1 MKRKG
6 ESNPCLLHFVFA
18 FCMAAL
24 SGSSACPQ
32 PCACYVPTEV
42 HCTFRYLS
50 NIPPHIPRNVERI
63 NLGYNS
69 LIKLTE
75 RDFSGLEKLELL
87 LLHSNQIHTV
97 QDRTFSD
104 LHLLQI
110 LKMSYNK
117 VKVVHTDTFHGLTS
131 LVRLHMDHNQIEFIN
146 PRAFYGLTSLKLVHL
161 EGNVLKQLHPDTF
174 VTLSYLRMFKTSAI
188 KQINLSDNLLTS
200 LPQDIFTY
208 MSELESLYLHGNP
221 WICDCAMKW
230 FLKWTEQNPDVV
242 KCKKDRGPSSVLQ
255 CPLCANPRTSKS
267 KRVAEMSH
275 SDFNCIKPTID
286 ANLKTRNITIPD
298 NEDFISI
305 YPKDFMAP
313 IGSVLLNMTDQAH
326 NRANLACNVQNPS
339 KMSPVTLQKMNNITL
354 LKTSLST
361 FLVCSIDYESIR
373 QLWSILALYSN
384 SPLKLKK
391 EQLLT
396 EAPYLSYKYK
406 QMDSENEELFTD
418 IDAQL
423 QTEPPWLMQG
433 QVFLQLD
440 RTATTLNTL
449 HIQYLMDVQIILP
462 VADPKSA
469 RQNWVMIFH
478 KNSTRTEYSVL
489 VGGSVELD
497 CQAIG
502 EPVPVIEWV
511 LADGNKIRAPYVS
524 EDGRMTITKSGNLLL
539 RAADSFDT
547 GVYHCIGTNYEDA
560 DVLTFRITVI
570 DPYIEHN
577 HLNGPQLSVLL
588 GEAVCLPCLSIATP
602 DASVNWVTPEH
613 IILHS
618 SSKNNLLFQNGTL
631 KIQQATDRDGGY
643 FRCVAANQYGVD
655 ILVYQVLVKSH
666 VNISQER
673 DIHVEDE
680 ATEGSADEQLEAIL
694 KPQTLLSA
702 MQTEV
707 THQASTKGSSVKGP
721 ILNKAKNNYK
731 AISRNNRDKIS
742 KRYRGRKRQ
751 FASPRRRIDP
761 LHWAAFLEKTK
772 KNITL
777 PTTQEHATVKPT
789 IKSFLSSKISGNEEE
804 TSGDDIF
811 PEEEFML
818 LSTRSPSIYTLR
830 EASGNVATAK
840 LGSVLDNYSSLT
852 TSGIVT
858 ETAIPITSPL
868 VMFPEGPNSQG
879 LYMEVKHKTE
889 RESFEEYLTLYTP
902 PTYIESTTT
911 PSSKLPNSPSNASRT
926 FHKLTPSEENNLH
939 FKMMPVI
946 TPTTEVTEKSHPVP
960 SEKNTLK
967 ANLFPESTVETSRK
981 SNNQVSV
988 VTVSEHDDVFR
999 HTYVYRTLKT
1009 TTPKPRTGSTMI
1021 TDQQIHIARDTT
1033 THAPLSRWYGRRR
1046 KITGRK
1052 RIVRPDRILNTSGQR
1067 FAFVRPR
1074 KQESTSLLPPIAVST
1089 STLSSPYKFL
1099 EPITSHTPISTSF
1112 KSQHADSTTANQI
1125 LALSRNKPGTGE
1137 KYTTFKTIPF
1147 HTENSQVVS
1156 HAEVESTT
1164 PLRTIIDR
1172 NPSFITSIPTP
1183 TIHSPRNV
1191 KATTSTKV
1199 SMSASTIK
1207 STSSALETNM
1217 SSSVSAW
1224 ENPWHNVFGSI
1235 HIQREQ
1241 PNLPTVPSNT
1251 LQIGG
1256 EPLAVVSAMPLQTT
1270 VPVDIISPIYR
1281 ADFSKRENQTDDL
1294 MMILLEPISDNT
1306 HSPTLSLTI
1315 TKLLSSTHRPSLT
1328 TILQKES
1335 NATSMGPVTTPVT
1348 ANHSENRIFRS
1359 RVFRPGRRRG
1369 QRRRRPLK
1377 KLMHSQ
1383 EHMIST
1389 QGVTLLGKIMP
1400 STTLEMSRKVT
1411 VSASTIQM
1419 ELFSKLT
1426 DTDVVTAILQPP
1438 TLSTESIFKDNKFTT
1453 DKILSSN
1460 MITEYVTTKEIPLEH
1475 MSSEKPVPQISLP
1488 ISFLDT
1494 VSTTTVLPDT
1504 SLKTSTL
1511 GSNNPTQATTVTVK
1525 ESYQHLEEEQLT
1537 KTTFPTKTE
1546 ISAQTPTDSVHPTT
1560 QEPNPLT
1567 SQPAVNSNEA
1577 IVQTTTSSTWG
1588 TSWNEPSSKTAESGQ
1603 PFIVNMLT
1611 ILKSPKS
1618 STQYN
1623 PSRRRN
1629 NHVKSWTEK
1638 TVYQESSTTNLVALN
1653 SFYQIRAAKPRII
1666 GGKFA
1671 AFTVLANSDAFIPC
1685 EASGNPPPT
1694 IQWIKVSS
1702 SVDSPKHMHND
1713 KLEIL
1718 PNGTLSI
1725 QNVNIQDRGQYLC
1738 VAVNPY
1744 GSDKL
1749 LVTLS
1754 VVTYPPRI
1762 LGRRSKI
1769 ITVHSGKPVTMKC
1782 IAEGRPIPTISW
1794 VLANKTYISESSIEN
1809 EAISFQIDGTLIIK
1823 KVSIYD
1829 RGIYTC
1835 TANNPAGS
1843 DTMTIRL
1850 QVIAA
1855 PPIILEDKKEYALQ
1869 NLGESLLLP
1878 CTAKGNPHPSVYW
1891 VIFDGTEVRHP
1902 QHTNEKHLLFP
1913 NGTLYIRNITPSD
1926 SGNYECIATSST
1938 GSERRVVNLQVE
1950 HSYTA
1955 PQIVVASQR
1964 LTQLNFGD
1972 RLFLNCSA
1980 TGEPTPKIIWRLPS
1994 KAVVDQW
2001 HRMGSR
2007 IHVFPNGSLAVKAVT
2022 EKDEG
2027 DYICVARNK
2036 IGDDLILMKVSV
2048 TMKPAKIDEK
2058 HYFKKLVPYGKDFK
2072 VDCKASGSPEP
2083 EISWSLPDGTM
2094 INNVMQADDSGH
2106 RTRRYILFDNGTLY
2120 FNKVGVAEEGDYTC
2134 YAQNTLGKD
2143 EMKVHL
2149 TVVAAAPHIKQ
2160 SSKAY
2165 AKVKAGDNAIFDC
2178 HAMGEPKPKI
2188 FWLLPSN
2195 DMISTS
2201 TQRYFLH
2208 VNGSLSVIKVRLI
2221 DAGEYICV
2229 ARNSGGD
2236 DTKLYKLDVVSKPPL
2251 INGLYTNKTVI
2262 KMTAIKHSKKQID
2275 CRAEGTP
2282 VPQIMWIMPDNIFL
2296 TAPYYGS
2303 RITVHKNGTLEIRN
2317 VRPSDSAEFICIA
2330 RNDGGESILVVQLE
2344 ILEMLR
2350 RPMFRNPFNEKVM
2363 VKPGKTVYLNC
2374 SVDGNPPP
2382 EIIWML
2388 PNGTRLSA
2396 GFRTLH
2402 YFLGNNGT
2410 LVINSPSKIDAGK
2423 YRCAAKNKVGYIEKL
2438 IVLEIGQKPTIFIH
2452 SRGTIKSTSGE
2463 SLSLHCLAGGSPK
2476 PNIIWTVPSGY
2487 VLDHPQINEKYML
2500 LENGTLFIRE
2510 ATIND
2515 RGSYTCKAQNYVGD
2529 STVAVFVM
2537 IVAHP
2542 PRITNRPP
2550 RHIHTT
2556 AGVAI
2561 QLHCM
2566 ALGVPTPE
2574 ITWELPDHSLL
2585 STGSKGR
2592 PSGSELLHPQGTLV
2606 IQNPRSSHSGIYKC
2620 MAKNQLGTDSTVS
2633 YVQVI

>member
-6 ESNPCLLHFVFA
+6 KSNPCLLHFVFA

-50 NIPPHIPRNVERI
+50 NIPPHISRNVERI

-110 LKMSYNK
+110 LKLSYNK
-117 VKVVHTDTFHGLTS
+117 VKVVHADTFHGLTS

-174 VTLSYLRMFKTSAI
+174 VTLSYLKMFKTSAI

-267 KRVAEMSH
+267 KRVAEMSL

-339 KMSPVTLQKMNNITL
+339 KMFPVTVQKMDNITI

-384 SPLKLKK
+384 SPLKLKR

-406 QMDSENEELFTD
+406 QMGSENEELFTD

-423 QTEPPWLMQG
+423 KTEPPWLMQG

-449 HIQYLMDVQIILP
+449 HIKYLMDVQITLP

-469 RQNWVMIFH
+469 RQNWAMILH

-497 CQAIG
+497 CQATG
-502 EPVPVIEWV
+502 EPIPVIEWV

-524 EDGRMTITKSGNLLL
+524 EDERMTITKSGSLLL

-547 GVYHCIGTNYEDA
+547 GVYHCIGTNYKDA
-560 DVLTFRITVI
+560 DILTFRITVI
-570 DPYIEHN
+570 DPSMEHN
-577 HLNGPQLSVLL
+577 NLNGPQLSVLL
-588 GEAVCLPCLSIATP
+588 GEAVYLPCQSVATP
-602 DASVNWVTPEH
+602 DASVNWIIPEH
-613 IILHS
+613 VILHR
-618 SSKNNLLFQNGTL
+618 SSKNKLLFQNGTL
-631 KIQQATDRDGGY
+631 KIQQSTDRDGGY

-655 ILVYQVLVKSH
+655 ILVYQVLVKRH
-666 VNISQER
+666 AKISQEL
-673 DIHVEDE
+673 DIQVNE
-680 ATEGSADEQLEAIL
+680 ATEGSGDEQLEAIL
-694 KPQTLLSA
+694 KPQIILST
-702 MQTEV
+702 MKTEV
-707 THQASTKGSSVKGP
+707 THQASTKGSSVKDP
-721 ILNKAKNNYK
+721 VFNKTKNNYK

-742 KRYRGRKRQ
+742 KRFRGRKRQ
-751 FASPRRRIDP
+751 FASPSRRIDP

-772 KNITL
+772 RNITL
-777 PTTQEHATVKPT
+777 PMAQQHATLKPT
-789 IKSFLSSKISGNEEE
+789 VKSFLSSKISGNEEE

-811 PEEEFML
+811 PEEEFIL
-818 LSTRSPSIYTLR
+818 LTTKSPSIYTLR

-840 LGSVLDNYSSLT
+840 LGSALGNYSSLT

-868 VMFPEGPNSQG
+868 VMFPEEPNSQR

-889 RESFEEYLTLYTP
+889 RESFKEYLTLYTP
-902 PTYIESTTT
+902 PTYIESSTT
-911 PSSKLPNSPSNASRT
+911 PSSKLPNSTTNASRT
-926 FHKLTPSEENNLH
+926 FHKLIPPEENNLH
-939 FKMMPVI
+939 FKVMPII
-946 TPTTEVTEKSHPVP
+946 TPATV
-960 SEKNTLK
+960 SEKRQSVTSEKDTLK
-967 ANLFPESTVETSRK
+967 TNLFPESTVETPRK
-981 SNNQVSV
+981 SYNQVSV
-988 VTVSEHDDVFR
+988 VTVSAHDDVFR
-999 HTYVYRTLKT
+999 NTYLYSTLKT
-1009 TTPKPRTGSTMI
+1009 TTPKPRTVSTVIM
-1021 TDQQIHIARDTT
+1021 DQQIHIARDTT
-1033 THAPLSRWYGRRR
+1033 THAPLSRRYGRRR

-1067 FAFVRPR
+1067 FAFIRPR
-1074 KQESTSLLPPIAVST
+1074 KQESTSLLSPIAVST
-1089 STLSSPYKFL
+1089 STLSSPYTFL
-1099 EPITSHTPISTSF
+1099 EPITSHTPISTLF
-1112 KSQHADSTTANQI
+1112 RSQHADSTTANQI
-1125 LALSRNKPGTGE
+1125 LALSRNKLGTGE

-1147 HTENSQVVS
+1147 HTENNQVVS
-1156 HAEVESTT
+1156 HTEVESIT
-1164 PLRTIIDR
+1164 PLQTTIDR
-1172 NPSFITSIPTP
+1172 NPSFITSLPTQ
-1183 TIHSPRNV
+1183 TIQSPING
-1191 KATTSTKV
+1191 KATTSTKT
-1199 SMSASTIK
+1199 SISASTIK
-1207 STSSALETNM
+1207 STSPALETNM

-1224 ENPWHNVFGSI
+1224 ENPWHNVFGSS

-1241 PNLPTVPSNT
+1241 PSLQTVSSHT
-1251 LQIGG
+1251 LKIGG
-1256 EPLAVVSAMPLQTT
+1256 ESLVVVSPMPLQMT
-1270 VPVDIISPIYR
+1270 VPVDITSAVNR
-1281 ADFSKRENQTDDL
+1281 ADFLKRENQTDDF
-1294 MMILLEPISDNT
+1294 MNLLESISDNM
-1306 HSPTLSLTI
+1306 HGPTLSLRI
-1315 TKLLSSTHRPSLT
+1315 IELLSSTHRPSLT
-1328 TILQKES
+1328 TVLQKES
-1335 NATSMGPVTTPVT
+1335 NTTSMGPITTPVT
-1348 ANHSENRIFRS
+1348 VNHGENKIFRS

-1369 QRRRRPLK
+1369 PRRRRPLK

-1383 EHMIST
+1383 EHIIST
-1389 QGVTLLGKIMP
+1389 QGVTMLGKIMP

-1411 VSASTIQM
+1411 VSASTRQM
-1419 ELFSKLT
+1419 KLSSKLT
-1426 DTDVVTAILQPP
+1426 DMDVVTAGLGPP
-1438 TLSTESIFKDNKFTT
+1438 TLSTEPIFKDNIFTT
-1453 DKILSSN
+1453 DKILARN
-1460 MITEYVTTKEIPLEH
+1460 MITEHITTKETPVEH
-1475 MSSEKPVPQISLP
+1475 MFSENPIPQVSLP

-1494 VSTTTVLPDT
+1494 VSTTTMLPDT
-1504 SLKTSTL
+1504 SLTTSTM
-1511 GSNNPTQATTVTVK
+1511 GFNNPTQATTVTVK
-1525 ESYQHLEEEQLT
+1525 ESYQHLEEQLA
-1537 KTTFPTKTE
+1537 KTTFPTKTD
-1546 ISAQTPTDSVHPTT
+1546 ISIQTPTGSVYPTT

-1567 SQPAVNSNEA
+1567 SQPAVDSSEA
-1577 IVQTTTSSTWG
+1577 ITQTTTSSTWG
-1588 TSWNEPSSKTAESGQ
+1588 TSWNEPSSKTAESKQ
-1603 PFIVNMLT
+1603 PFIINMLT
-1611 ILKSPKS
+1611 ILKSPQS
-1618 STQYN
+1618 STQYS
-1623 PSRRRN
+1623 PSRRKN

-1638 TVYQESSTTNLVALN
+1638 TAYQDSSTTSLVALN
-1653 SFYQIRAAKPRII
+1653 SFYQMTVAKPRII

-1685 EASGNPPPT
+1685 EASGNPSPT
-1694 IQWIKVSS
+1694 IQWIKVSL
-1702 SVDSPKHMHND
+1702 SVNSPKHIHDD

-1725 QNVNIQDRGQYLC
+1725 QNVNVQDRGQYLC

-1769 ITVHSGKPVTMKC
+1769 MTVHSGKPVTMKC
-1782 IAEGRPIPTISW
+1782 TAEGRPIPTISW
-1794 VLANKTYISESSIEN
+1794 ILANKTYISESSLGN
-1809 EAISFQIDGTLIIK
+1809 EAISFQTDGTLIIK

-1855 PPIILEDKKEYALQ
+1855 PPIILEDMKQYVLQ
-1869 NLGESLLLP
+1869 NMGESLWLP
-1878 CTAKGNPHPSVYW
+1878 CTAKGNPHPSIHW
-1891 VIFDGTEVRHP
+1891 VIFDGTEVRNL
-1902 QHTNEKHLLFP
+1902 QHTNEKRLLFP
-1913 NGTLYIRNITPSD
+1913 NGTLYIRNIAPSD

-1950 HSYTA
+1950 HRDTA

-1972 RLFLNCSA
+1972 RLLLNCSA

-2048 TMKPAKIDEK
+2048 TMKPAKIDQK

-2149 TVVAAAPHIKQ
+2149 TVVAAAPRIKQ
-2160 SSKAY
+2160 ISKTY

-2178 HAMGEPKPKI
+2178 DAMGEPKPKI

-2317 VRPSDSAEFICIA
+2317 VRSSDSAEFICVA

-2344 ILEMLR
+2344 VLEMLR

-2363 VKPGKTVYLNC
+2363 VKPGKTIYLNC

-2410 LVINSPSKIDAGK
+2410 LVINSPSKTDAGK

-2438 IVLEIGQKPTIFIH
+2438 ILLEIGQKPTIFIH
-2452 SRGTIKSTSGE
+2452 SRGTIKSPSGE

-2476 PNIIWTVPSGY
+2476 PSIIWTVPSGY
-2487 VLDHPQINEKYML
+2487 VLDHPQINGKYKL

-2515 RGSYTCKAQNYVGD
+2515 RGSYTCKAQNYIGD
-2529 STVAVFVM
+2529 STVAVFVI

-2585 STGSKGR
+2585 STGSKGQS
-2592 PSGSELLHPQGTLV
+2592 SGSELIHPQGTLI
-2606 IQNPRSSHSGIYKC
+2606 IQNPRSTHSGIYKC